1 MVYFPTFTSDLVR
14 FTGVKAGL
22 ECMISCVSTRK
33 MIIIMRGEPSLVA
46 SGVTVLNI

>member
-22 ECMISCVSTRK
+22 ECMISCVS
-33 MIIIMRGEPSLVA
+33 IMGIASNWQLWLSLKILHE
-46 SGVTVLNI
+46 T